1 MEVDGTTGTTVWT
14 DTSSDL
20 DLARDCSLTDHLL
33 VGESSRWAGVDTLAT
48 QGTFATHQEAI
59 KRGGDALVPATTCH
73 GDGMVCF
80 HLIADS
86 NTAIARYASVVIT
99 KQEGIGVVFGGIAG
113 RSKKA
118 ISTDLELGSEV
129 VDFTTSKIPAPGTL
143 IVRVF

>member
-1 MEVDGTTGTTVWT
+1 
-14 DTSSDL
+14 
-20 DLARDCSLTDHLL
+20 
-33 VGESSRWAGVDTLAT
+33 
-48 QGTFATHQEAI
+48 
-59 KRGGDALVPATTCH
+59 
-73 GDGMVCF
+73 MVCF